1 LLEVLNDPSQPPGR
15 RIRAAIAAAPYV
27 HPRVVPLVLSKKE
40 AAAEAARTV
49 GHGDWQG
56 DL

>member
-1 LLEVLNDPSQPPGR
+1 MNDVSQPPGR

-27 HPRVVPLVLSKKE
+27 HPRVVPLQLGKK
-40 AAAEAARTV
+40 AQAAEDARTAGG
-49 GHGDWQG
+49 GHWGQ